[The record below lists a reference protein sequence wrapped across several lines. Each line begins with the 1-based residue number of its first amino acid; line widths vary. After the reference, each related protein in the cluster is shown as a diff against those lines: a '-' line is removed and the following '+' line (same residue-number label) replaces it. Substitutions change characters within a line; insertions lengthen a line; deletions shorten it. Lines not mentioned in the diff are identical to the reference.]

1 MSTNAKKI
9 KQDSF
14 KMKDLIEK
22 TGISRETIH
31 FYLTEGLLPE
41 PKKTSKNMSWY
52 SQEHVNR
59 LNTIKELQ
67 EKQFL
72 PLKAIK
78 VILNNVTDHNFTQEQ
93 ELLINEI
100 KEKLFSQEKEATSL
114 AINLKELTKQLKLSK
129 NEVEELKEIGFISNK
144 ENNDFITK
152 EEKELIEGWVK
163 IRELGVS
170 KENGICPQDFQLIN
184 NTVSYLFEQELSLIT
199 KKLWNMKYEQAIT
212 LIDEAVPVVNS
223 MFALLHKKKIKEF
236 ITQFTKSEA
245 TK

>member
-1 MSTNAKKI
+1 MSTNTKKI

-52 SQEHVNR
+52 SQEHVDR
-59 LNTIKELQ
+59 INTIKELQ

-93 ELLINEI
+93 EMLINEI

-114 AINLKELTKQLKLSK
+114 AINLKELSKQLKLSK
-129 NEVEELKEIGFISNK
+129 KEIEELKEIGFISNK

-170 KENGICPQDFQLIN
+170 KENSICPQDFQLIN
-184 NTVSYLFEQELSLIT
+184 NTISYLFEQELSLIT

-223 MFALLHKKKIKEF
+223 MFAVLHKKKIKEF